1 MKERKR
7 KRMTDLIS
15 KDKVLDILKN
25 LGGCDAQDE
34 YSKGWDDAIDAA
46 YNDVGNLP
54 SVESFTKE
62 ELCMLSFGLGVVSA
76 FIELK
81 NVNFNSI
88 MEKINRMMEV

>member
-1 MKERKR
+1 
-7 KRMTDLIS
+7 MTDLIS

-34 YSKGWDDAIDAA
+34 YSKGWDDAVDMAD
-46 YNDVGNLP
+46 NDIGNLP
-54 SVESFTKE
+54 SVESFTRE
-62 ELCMLSFGLGVVSA
+62 ELCMLSFGLGIASA

-88 MEKINRMMEV
+88 MEKINRMLEV

>member
-1 MKERKR
+1 
-7 KRMTDLIS
+7 MTDLIS

-34 YSKGWDDAIDAA
+34 YSKGWDDAVDMAD
-46 YNDVGNLP
+46 NDIGNLP
-54 SVESFTKE
+54 SVELFTRE
-62 ELCMLSFGLGVVSA
+62 ELCMLSFGLGIASA

-88 MEKINRMMEV
+88 MEKINGMTKVQ